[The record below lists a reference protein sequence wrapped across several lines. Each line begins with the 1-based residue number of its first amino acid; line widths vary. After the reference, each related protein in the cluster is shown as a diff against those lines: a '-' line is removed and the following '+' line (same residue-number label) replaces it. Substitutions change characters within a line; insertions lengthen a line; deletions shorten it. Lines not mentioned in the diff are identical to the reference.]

1 MSKRGHTRR
10 KGAPGQPPEGKGA
23 LPPSAPAPAKA
34 PGESSAQPEA
44 AIPAGGP
51 HVHGRETAAD
61 LLEEA
66 LEAVEAMAEH
76 GSTSEAQLREAN
88 ERLVLANVKAQAMA
102 QAAEQAA
109 AQLRE
114 ANERLVVATVNS
126 QTMADAAETSAAQM
140 SYLAEHDF
148 LTGLPN
154 RSLLTDRMTQAIALA
169 ERHGKTVAL
178 MYMDLDHFKDIN
190 DSLGH
195 AVGDQLLKSIA
206 ARLQA
211 CVRHS
216 DTVSRQ
222 GGDEFAVLLPEVEA
236 HNDAIIIAQ
245 KLIEAMAP
253 PHLIGGHQL
262 QVTLSIGISHF
273 PDDGRDV
280 DTVLKHADTA
290 MYHAKQLG
298 RNNFQVFTPGM
309 NLPRVP
315 RQTDEQGAE
324 PAPEA
329 RPPETPTSATPLQG
343 KRP

>member
-1 MSKRGHTRR
+1 MSKMSHPRR
-10 KGAPGQPPEGKGA
+10 KGALGQAPDKKGA
-23 LPPSAPAPAKA
+23 SSSLPPARVKA
-34 PGESSAQPEA
+34 PGETSTEREA
-44 AIPAGGP
+44 AVSPSEPG
-51 HVHGRETAAD
+51 VHGRETAAD

-66 LEAVEAMAEH
+66 IEAVEAIAEH
-76 GSTSEAQLREAN
+76 GSSNEAQLRDAN

-102 QAAEQAA
+102 EAAEQAA

-114 ANERLVVATVNS
+114 ANERLVVATVNT

-154 RSLLTDRMTQAIALA
+154 RSLLTDRMIQAIALA

-195 AVGDQLLKSIA
+195 AVGDQLLKSVA

-236 HNDAIIIAQ
+236 ENDAIIIAQ
-245 KLIEAMAP
+245 KLIEAMTA

-290 MYHAKQLG
+290 MYRAKQLG
-298 RNNFQVFTPGM
+298 RNTFQVFTPGM
-309 NLPRVP
+309 NLPGIP
-315 RQTDEQGAE
+315 RPTEKPGAQS
-324 PAPEA
+324 APEA
-329 RPPETPTSATPLQG
+329 PTSATPLQG

>member
-10 KGAPGQPPEGKGA
+10 KGALGQPPEGKGTMR
-23 LPPSAPAPAKA
+23 PSAPAPAKA
-34 PGESSAQPEA
+34 PGESSAQPGA
-44 AIPAGGP
+44 AIPTGEPG
-51 HVHGRETAAD
+51 VHGRETAAN

-66 LEAVEAMAEH
+66 IEAVEAMAEH
-76 GSTSEAQLREAN
+76 GSTSEAELRDAN
-88 ERLVLANVKAQAMA
+88 ERLVLATVKAQAMA
-102 QAAEQAA
+102 EAAEQAA

-114 ANERLVVATVNS
+114 ANERLVVATVNA
-126 QTMADAAETSAAQM
+126 QTMAEAAETAAAQM

-154 RSLLTDRMTQAIALA
+154 RSLLTDRMAQAIALA

-195 AVGDQLLKSIA
+195 AVGDQLLQSVA
-206 ARLQA
+206 TRLQA

-236 HNDAIIIAQ
+236 QQDAIIIAQ

-253 PHLIGGHQL
+253 PHLIGGHQI
-262 QVTLSIGISHF
+262 QATLSIGISHY

-298 RNNFQVFTPGM
+298 RSNFQVFTPGM
-309 NLPRVP
+309 NLPQVP
-315 RQTDEQGAE
+315 RPSGDEGAE
-324 PAPEA
+324 PVPEA
-329 RPPETPTSATPLQG
+329 RPARAPTSATPIQG